1 MTNELFNSLST
12 MDELLTKIDNG
23 ADHFYH
29 NFKGDGIIIEAQRE
43 IFNRNISRNEF
54 NCPRC
59 VHKLYKAI
67 AKEYIKEKY
76 DKLISDGITPVR
88 RMGQP
93 EDVARAVLCCA
104 SGNLD
109 FCTGSVIN
117 ADGGFSVRRL

>member
-29 NFKGDGIIIEAQRE
+29 NFKGDGIIIEAQKE
-43 IFNRNISRNEF
+43 IFGRNVSRSEF

-67 AKEYIKEKY
+67 AKEYIKEKNNRVSMELELLS
-76 DKLISDGITPVR
+76 KKEESVQTVTKKKR
-88 RMGQP
+88 RRKTDA
-93 EDVARAVLCCA
+93 EEIK
-104 SGNLD
+104 
-109 FCTGSVIN
+109 TE
-117 ADGGFSVRRL
+117 